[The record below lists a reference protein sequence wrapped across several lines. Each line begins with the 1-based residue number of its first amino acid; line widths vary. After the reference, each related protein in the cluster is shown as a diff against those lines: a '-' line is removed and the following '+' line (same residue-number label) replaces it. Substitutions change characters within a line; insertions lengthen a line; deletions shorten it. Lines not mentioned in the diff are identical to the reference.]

1 MLSLQDSVF
10 FEISIKSLL
19 KSWSSSSSTP
29 ASSVNKRRVA
39 PIHNCTWE
47 KRSAIMSNITIDPD
61 VKPGEYVIKSL
72 FAEFAIQAE
81 KKIEVVMAEP
91 LEKPLS
97 RSLQRGEDL
106 QFDQLISSMSSVAE
120 HCLPSLLRTLF
131 DWYKRQNGTDESYEY
146 RPRSSTKSKGD
157 EQQRER
163 DYLLERRDLAVD
175 FIFCLVLVEVL
186 KQIPVHPVPDSLVQ
200 EVLNLAFKHFK
211 HKEGYSGT
219 NTGNVHIIA
228 DLYAEVI
235 GVLAQ
240 SKFQAVRKK
249 FVTELK
255 ELRQKEQSPHVV
267 QSIISLIMGMKFFR
281 VKMYP
286 VEEFE
291 ASFQFMQECAQY
303 FLEVKDKDIKHAL
316 AGLFVEILIPVAAA
330 VKNEVNV
337 PCLKNFVEML
347 YQTTFELSSRK
358 KHSLALYPLIT
369 CLLCVS
375 QKQFFLNNWHIFLQ
389 NCLSHLKMPSN
400 NSIRKQIETLQ
411 NKDPKMSRVAL
422 ESLYRLLWVYVIRI
436 KCESN
441 TVTQSRLMSIVSA
454 LFPKGSRSVVPRD
467 TPLNIFVKII
477 QFIAQERLDFAMK
490 EIIFDLLSVGKSS
503 KTFTINPER
512 MNIGLRVFLVIA
524 DSLQQ
529 KDGEPPMP
537 TTGVILPSGNTLR
550 VKKIFLNKTLTDEEA
565 KVIGMS
571 VYYPQV
577 RKALDSIL
585 RHLDKEVGRP
595 MCMTSVQMC
604 NKEPEDMITGERKPK
619 IDLFRTCIAAIP
631 RLIPD
636 GMSRADLVEL
646 LARLTIHMD
655 EELRGLAFNTLQAL
669 MLDFPDWR
677 EDVLSGFVY
686 FIVRE
691 VTDVHP
697 TLLDNAVKM
706 LVQLINQWK
715 QAAQM
720 HNKNI
725 DVQRGVPNGAAHT
738 LPLERSLYSSVFH
751 VVEGFALVILCN
763 SRPATRRLAVNV
775 LREIRALCTVLE
787 VSKGDEELA
796 IDVMDRLSPSIL
808 ESFIHLTGADQTTL
822 LYCPNSID
830 LQTLAEWSSSPI
842 SHQFDVVSPSH
853 IWIFA
858 HVTQGQDPWIIS
870 LSSFLKQ
877 ENLPKYCPTAVSYA
891 WMFAYTRL
899 QLLSPQVDINSPINA
914 KKVTAVTGSDSYIG
928 LWRNY
933 LILCCSAA
941 TSTSAASTGSVR
953 CSPPETLAS
962 TPDSGYCIDSKII
975 GNPSPSSLFKHIVP
989 MMRSESMEIT
999 ESLVLGL
1006 GRTNPGAFRELIEEL
1021 HPIIK
1026 EALDR
1031 RPENMKRRRRR
1042 DILRVQLVRI
1052 FELLADAG
1060 VISHSASGG
1069 LDNETHSLNN
1079 TLLEYVDLTRQL
1091 LEAENE
1097 KDSDTLKD
1105 IRCHFSALVAN
1116 IIQNVPVHQR
1126 RSIFPQQSLRH
1137 SLFMLFSHWAG
1148 PFSIMFTPLDRYSD
1162 RNMQI
1167 NRHQYCALKAMSAV
1181 LCCGPV
1187 ADNVGL
1193 SSDGYLYKWL
1203 DNILDSQ
1210 DKKVHQLGCEA
1221 VMLLLELNPDQSNLM
1236 YWAVDRCYTGS
1247 KRVAS
1252 GCFKAIAS
1260 VFQNRDYQCDTV
1272 TLLNLILFKAA
1283 DSARDIYEVAMQLL
1297 QILEPKMFRY
1307 AHKLEV
1313 HRTDGILSPPSA
1325 LPHLYSASYYQL
1337 SEELARTYPE
1347 LTLAIFSEISQR
1359 IQTAHPAG
1367 RQVMLHYL
1375 LPWMNNIELVD
1386 LKPLPTARR
1395 HEDED
1400 EDSLRD
1406 RDMMVNSRRWLRG
1419 EGWGSPQATVMVLNN
1434 LMYMTAKYGDEV
1446 AWSEIENVWT
1456 TLADGWP
1463 KNLKIILHFLI
1474 SICGVNSEP
1483 SLLPYVKKVIVYLGR
1498 DKTVQL
1504 LEELV
1509 SELQLTDPVSSGVSH
1524 MDNPPYYRI
1533 TSNYKIPSVTSG
1545 TTSSSNTMVAPTDG
1559 NHDNRHLRDS
1569 TEESYIHLDIYSGL
1583 NSNLSRQHHRL
1594 ESRYSSSSGGSYE
1607 EEKSDSMPLFSNW
1620 RLKVMEHNR
1629 GEPLPF
1635 PPTGGCYSP
1644 LVDYLPETSSPG
1656 TPLHRCNIAVILLTD
1671 LIIDHSVKVEWG
1683 VYLHLLLHAI
1693 FIGFDH
1699 YHPEVY
1705 EHCRR
1710 LLLHLL
1716 IVMGSNSNVQNVASV
1731 LLRNRE
1737 CNEPRVL
1744 TVRSSAHLDY
1754 LFTGINDFIPEY
1766 QPSPM
1771 TDSGLSSSSTSS
1783 SISLGNT
1790 STAVPHMHTTI
1801 LNEVDLS
1808 VEQEEKVKTL
1818 MEFITSRK
1826 RGPLWNHEDVSAKNP
1841 CIKSAEQ
1848 LTVFLKHVVSVFKH
1862 SRSGFQLEHQLSE
1875 VALQTALS
1883 CSSRH
1888 YAGRSFQ
1895 IFRALKQPLTAQT
1908 LSDVLSRLVETVGD
1922 ATEEAQGFVI
1932 ELLLTLESAIDTLSE
1947 TMKHYDLL
1955 SVLAQSSYH
1964 DSLMGNK
1971 NAANRKSTGQLNL
1984 STSPLSSGN
1993 FMGNYNN
2000 ARSNSLRLSLIVD
2013 RRGDRRRSNTLD
2025 IADGRINHGG
2035 SLARTR
2041 SLSSLREGGMQDVQ
2055 PTTDPTNL
2063 LATIFW
2069 IGASLLESDY
2079 EYEYLLAL
2087 KLLNKL
2093 LTHLPLDKSECRE
2106 KIEKVQSKLK
2116 WNNFPGL
2123 QQLFLKGFTS
2133 MSTQEMTV
2141 HLLSKL
2147 ITVSKHALVDP
2158 SQMAGFPLN
2167 ILCLLPH
2174 LIQHFDNPNQFCRET
2189 ADRIAKVCA
2198 EEKTATLTNLAHMMS
2213 LYSTHSYSRDC
2224 ANWINVVCRYLH
2236 DSFSDITF
2244 NLVTYLAEL
2253 LEKGLASMQQSLLQ
2267 IIHSLLSHIDLSAAP
2282 VKQFNLEIIKVIGK
2296 YVQSPYW
2303 KESLNILK
2311 LVVSRSASLVVPSDA
2326 PKSYGG
2332 DIGSPEISFTKIF
2345 NCTSKELP
2353 GKTLDFKF
2361 DISETP
2367 IIGHG
2372 DQHSAAGR
2380 NGNPKVIAVTRST
2393 SSTSSGSNSNA
2404 LVPVSWKRP
2413 QLSQRRTREKLMN
2426 VLSLCGPDSGLPK
2439 NPSVVFSS
2447 NEELEAGDQQTSL
2460 ISSTEEAIQEEE
2472 VAVEDTGSEQQF
2484 GVFKDFDFLD
2494 VELEDAEGESMDN
2507 FNWGVRRRSL
2517 DSIDKG
2523 DTPSLQECQYS
2534 GSTPS
2539 LNLTNQEDT
2548 DESSEEEALTA
2559 SQILSH
2565 RHMLHNDSTAEESVP
2580 DHVDSLQHSID
2591 SVSSALT
2598 EEVLPTRAE
2607 TPSLE
2612 VTPPDSANS
2621 QLPEEASV
2629 SGKDEQLSTASE
2641 DTGSYVTQEQHDQ
2654 LLFQEPL
2661 EVEEPCD
2668 LLEPPA
2674 PESPPDSVCEEDVTL
2689 ALKELDER
2697 CEEEEADFSDL
2708 SSQDEGEQD
2717 CFAEV
2722 QSSPPPSP
2730 FLSAILA
2737 AFQPVAYEDEE
2748 EAWRCHVNQMLSE
2761 TDGSCAVYTFHVFS
2775 RLFQTIQRKF
2785 GALTNDSVSFLGESL
2800 HRIGTKF
2807 KSSLEVMMACS
2818 QCPTV
2823 FVDAET
2829 LMSCGLL
2836 ETLKFSVLELQEHLD
2851 TYNAKREAA
2860 EQWLDNCKRTFGL
2873 GESAHTANTD
2883 AQQMEILAEL
2893 ELCRRLYKLHFQLLL
2908 LFQAY
2913 CKLINQVDSIKRE
2926 DEVIN
2931 MSEELS
2937 QLESCLKEA
2946 ESSSDVGIEDCYIS
2960 EFCQGSEAAVHSVIE
2975 SLRGKDY
2982 ASAIAQ
2988 VKAFRSVWPND
2999 IFGSS
3004 DDDPVQTLMH
3014 IYFRHQSLGQT
3025 GSFAIIGCKHD
3036 MSKASSK
3043 LMELNLEIRL
3053 SLRVVQSYQLL
3064 SKADPLAD
3072 MTSSEC

>member
-1 MLSLQDSVF
+1 MLSLQDSLF
-10 FEISIKSLL
+10 FEINIKSLL
-19 KSWSSSSSTP
+19 KSWSSSSSSTSTRP
-29 ASSVNKRRVA
+29 SRVNKRRVS
-39 PIHNCTWE
+39 PSVVSTWG
-47 KRSAIMSNITIDPD
+47 KRGSIMSNITIDPD

-72 FAEFAIQAE
+72 FAEFAVQAE

-91 LEKPLS
+91 LEKLLS

-131 DWYKRQNGTDESYEY
+131 DWYRRQNGTEDESYEY

-157 EQQRER
+157 DQQRER

-175 FIFCLVLVEVL
+175 FIFCLVLIEVL
-186 KQIPVHPVPDSLVQ
+186 KQIPVHPVPDPLVH

-228 DLYAEVI
+228 DLYAEVT

-286 VEEFE
+286 VEDFE

-375 QKQFFLNNWHIFLQ
+375 QKQFFLNNWHVFLQ
-389 NCLSHLKMPSN
+389 NCLSHLK
-400 NSIRKQIETLQ
+400 

-490 EIIFDLLSVGKSS
+490 EIIFDLLSVGKSP

-537 TTGVILPSGNTLR
+537 TTGVVLPSGNTLR

-571 VYYPQV
+571 IYYPQV

-595 MCMTSVQMC
+595 MCMTSVQMS

-636 GMSRADLVEL
+636 GMSRTDLIEL

-655 EELRGLAFNTLQAL
+655 EELRALAFNTLQAL

-720 HNKNI
+720 HNKNQ
-725 DVQRGVPNGAAHT
+725 DSQRGISNGAAHT
-738 LPLERSLYSSVFH
+738 LPLERTLYSSVFH
-751 VVEGFALVILCN
+751 VVEGFALVILC
-763 SRPATRRLAVNV
+763 STRPATRRLAVSV
-775 LREIRALCTVLE
+775 LREVRALFTLLE
-787 VSKGDEELA
+787 ISKSDDELA
-796 IDVMDRLSPSIL
+796 IDVMDRLSATIL

-822 LYCPNSID
+822 LYCPSSID
-830 LQTLAEWSSSPI
+830 LQTLADWNSSPI

-870 LSSFLKQ
+870 LSSFMKQ
-877 ENLPKYCPTAVSYA
+877 ENLPKHCPTAVSYA
-891 WMFAYTRL
+891 WTFAYTRL

-914 KKVTAVTGSDSYIG
+914 KKVNATTSSDSYIG

-941 TSTSAASTGSVR
+941 SSSNSSTSTGSVR

-962 TPDSGYCIDSKII
+962 TPDSGYSIDSRII
-975 GNPSPSSLFKHIVP
+975 GIPSPSSLFKHIVP

-1026 EALDR
+1026 EALER

-1126 RSIFPQQSLRH
+1126 RSVFPQQSLRH

-1162 RNMQI
+1162 RNTRI

-1247 KRVAS
+1247 KRVAA

-1283 DSARDIYEVAMQLL
+1283 DSTRAIYEVAMQLL

-1313 HRTDGILSPPSA
+1313 QRTDGVLGQPSP
-1325 LPHLYSASYYQL
+1325 LPHLYSVSYYQL

-1347 LTLAIFSEISQR
+1347 LTLAIFSEVSQR

-1386 LKPLPTARR
+1386 LKPLPTIRR
-1395 HEDED
+1395 QDED
-1400 EDSLRD
+1400 EDDSLKD
-1406 RDMMVNSRRWLRG
+1406 REIMVNSRRWLRG
-1419 EGWGSPQATVMVLNN
+1419 EGWGSPQATAMVLNN

-1456 TLADGWP
+1456 TLADSWP

-1498 DKTVQL
+1498 DKTMQL

-1509 SELQLTDPVSSGVSH
+1509 SELQLTDPVSSGVTH

-1533 TSNYKIPSVTSG
+1533 TSSYKIPSVTSG

-1559 NHDNRHLRDS
+1559 NPDSKHVKDNI
-1569 TEESYIHLDIYSGL
+1569 EENYVHLDIYSGL
-1583 NSNLSRQHHRL
+1583 NSNLNRQHHRL

-1607 EEKSDSMPLFSNW
+1607 EEKSDSMPLYSNW
-1620 RLKVMEHNR
+1620 RLKVMEHNQ

-1635 PPTGGCYSP
+1635 PPTGGCWSP
-1644 LVDYLPETSSPG
+1644 LVDYLPETSPPG
-1656 TPLHRCNIAVILLTD
+1656 MSLHRCNIAVILLTD
-1671 LIIDHSVKVEWG
+1671 LIVDHSVKVEWG
-1683 VYLHLLLHAI
+1683 GYLHLLLHAI

-1699 YHPEVY
+1699 CHPEVY
-1705 EHCRR
+1705 EHCKR

-1716 IVMGSNSNVQNVASV
+1716 IVMGSGSNVQSVASV

-1737 CNEPRVL
+1737 FNESRVL
-1744 TVRSSAHLDY
+1744 TVKQTTHLDY
-1754 LFTGINDFIPEY
+1754 TFTGVHDFIPDY

-1790 STAVPHMHTTI
+1790 SAAISHLHTTI
-1801 LNEVDLS
+1801 LNEVDIS
-1808 VEQEEKVKTL
+1808 VEQDEKVKTL
-1818 MEFITSRK
+1818 IEFITSRK

-1841 CIKSAEQ
+1841 NIKSAEQ
-1848 LTVFLKHVVSVFKH
+1848 LTVFLKHVVSIFKQ
-1862 SRSGFQLEHQLSE
+1862 SSSGGFQLEHRLSE

-1895 IFRALKQPLTAQT
+1895 IFRALKQPLTAST

-1922 ATEEAQGFVI
+1922 AGEEAQGFVI
-1932 ELLLTLESAIDTLSE
+1932 ELLLTLESAIDTLAE

-1955 SVLAQSSYH
+1955 SALSQTSYH
-1964 DSLMGNK
+1964 DSVMGNK
-1971 NAANRKSTGQLNL
+1971 YAANRKSTGQLNL
-1984 STSPLSSGN
+1984 STSPINSGSCLGYYSN
-1993 FMGNYNN
+1993 T
-2000 ARSNSLRLSLIVD
+2000 RSNSLRLNLISE

-2025 IADGRINHGG
+2025 IMDGRINHGG

-2041 SLSSLREGGMQDVQ
+2041 SLSSLREGGMYDVQ
-2055 PTTDPTNL
+2055 PTTDPVNL
-2063 LATIFW
+2063 MATIFW
-2069 IGASLLESDY
+2069 IAASLLESDY

-2093 LTHLPLDKSECRE
+2093 LIHLPLDKSESRE
-2106 KIEKVQSKLK
+2106 KIEKVQNKLK

-2133 MSTQEMTV
+2133 ASTQEMTV

-2147 ITVSKHALVDP
+2147 ITISRHALVDP
-2158 SQMAGFPLN
+2158 SQLAGFPLN

-2174 LIQHFDNPNQFCRET
+2174 LIQHFDNPTQFCKET

-2198 EEKTATLTNLAHMMS
+2198 EEKSPTLANLAHMMS

-2224 ANWINVVCRYLH
+2224 SNWINVVCRYLH
-2236 DSFSDITF
+2236 DSFSDATF

-2253 LEKGLASMQQSLLQ
+2253 LEKGLSSMQQSLLQ
-2267 IIHSLLSHIDLSAAP
+2267 IIYSLLSHIDLSTAP

-2303 KESLNILK
+2303 KEALNILK
-2311 LVVSRSASLVVPSDA
+2311 LVVSRSASLVVPNDI

-2345 NCTSKELP
+2345 NNVSKELP
-2353 GKTLDFKF
+2353 GKTLDFHF

-2367 IIGHG
+2367 IIGNKYG

-2380 NGNPKVIAVTRST
+2380 NGKPKVIAVTRST

-2426 VLSLCGPDSGLPK
+2426 VLSLCGPESGLPK

-2447 NEELEAGDQQTSL
+2447 NEDLEVGDQQTSL
-2460 ISSTEEAIQEEE
+2460 ISTTEEVIQEEE
-2472 VAVEDTGSEQQF
+2472 VAVEDNTSEQQF

-2548 DESSEEEALTA
+2548 DESSEEEAALTA
-2559 SQILSH
+2559 SQILS
-2565 RHMLHNDSTAEESVP
+2565 RSQMLNSDSAIDETISDHAGLSLQSQDSTSSVG
-2580 DHVDSLQHSID
+2580 
-2591 SVSSALT
+2591 T
-2598 EEVLPTRAE
+2598 EEVLQIRTE

-2612 VTPPDSANS
+2612 ASPLDNCSN
-2621 QLPEEASV
+2621 QLPEEGSSAV
-2629 SGKDEQLSTASE
+2629 RDEQVSTASE
-2641 DTGSYVTQEQHDQ
+2641 DTGSYLLQEQQDCLVCH
-2654 LLFQEPL
+2654 ESL
-2661 EVEEPCD
+2661 ELEETPE
-2668 LLEPPA
+2668 LAEAA
-2674 PESPPDSVCEEDVTL
+2674 PESYSESICEEDVTL

-2697 CEEEEADFSDL
+2697 CEEEEADFSGL
-2708 SSQDEGEQD
+2708 SSQDEEEQD
-2717 CFAEV
+2717 GFPEV
-2722 QSSPPPSP
+2722 QTSPPPSP

-2737 AFQPVAYEDEE
+2737 AFQPVAYDDEE
-2748 EAWRCHVNQMLSE
+2748 QAWRCHVNQMLSD

-2785 GALTNDSVSFLGESL
+2785 VSITNDSVSFLGESL
-2800 HRIGTKF
+2800 QRIGTKF
-2807 KSSLEVMMACS
+2807 KSSLEVMMMCS
-2818 QCPTV
+2818 ECPTV

-2851 TYNAKREAA
+2851 TYNVKREAA
-2860 EQWLDNCKRTFGL
+2860 EQWLEDCKRTFGTDD
-2873 GESAHTANTD
+2873 GIHGTNTD

-2913 CKLINQVDSIKRE
+2913 CKLISQVKTIKKE
-2926 DEVIN
+2926 AEVIN
-2931 MSEELS
+2931 MSEELAL
-2937 QLESCLKEA
+2937 LESCLKEA
-2946 ESSSDVGIEDCYIS
+2946 EAASDSCIEEIEIAEAS
-2960 EFCQGSEAAVHSVIE
+2960 QASTETAIHSLIETLRNKEFVSAV
-2975 SLRGKDY
+2975 
-2982 ASAIAQ
+2982 AQ
-2988 VKAFRSVWPND
+2988 VKAFRSIWPHD

-3004 DDDPVQTLMH
+3004 EDDPVQTLLH
-3014 IYFRHQSLGQT
+3014 IYFRHQTLGQT
-3025 GSFAIIGCKHD
+3025 GSFAVVGSNQD
-3036 MSKASSK
+3036 MSEASSK
-3043 LMELNLEIRL
+3043 LMELNLEIRE
-3053 SLRVVQSYQLL
+3053 SLRMVQSYQLL
-3064 SKADPLAD
+3064 GRIRPGINLVS
-3072 MTSSEC
+3072 TGF